1 VRSVMTSLSL
11 YLSPVLPGVLVLWV
25 AAPVLAQPAS
35 DATALS
41 RAYAALA
48 AGRTAEAQRV
58 AEQLL
63 ADQPRHHGAAT
74 VAVLAASTS
83 GSNTGLD
90 MYEGWLAASRHE
102 DAFILEPVA
111 IAVLHQL
118 GADGGAL
125 QEDAKALLTGIPADG
140 GSRSGSAT
148 PPTSADR
155 GRQMAADLRGA
166 EGGSKV
172 LRLRSL
178 ALTGY
183 LDAVPQV
190 LPLPSDPTPEIRA
203 AAADTLG
210 ELGASQAIA
219 PLQALLRDP
228 ASEVRSSAA
237 LALHRLGDSAG
248 DTMVTEL
255 LASGIPDLQLQAADA
270 MAADAPAS
278 WVPYVEPLLASD
290 APMTRLNAARLMLP
304 VAPDKARPVLEGL
317 LAHANPVVVGEMAK
331 ILADQRLAD
340 LPTIRRLL
348 RHPSGPARL
357 QGATALLRLTG
368 TLP

>member
-1 VRSVMTSLSL
+1 MRSVMASLSL
-11 YLSPVLPGVLVLWV
+11 SLSPVLPGVLALWV
-25 AAPVLAQPAS
+25 VAPVLAQPAP

-90 MYEGWLAASRHE
+90 VYEAWLGASRHE

-111 IAVLHQL
+111 VAVLHQL
-118 GADGGAL
+118 GADGGPL
-125 QEDAKALLTGIPADG
+125 QEEAKALLTGIPADG
-140 GSRSGSAT
+140 GSPSGSA

-155 GRQMAADLRGA
+155 GRQLAADLRGA

-178 ALTGY
+178 AITGY
-183 LDAVPQV
+183 REAAPQV
-190 LPLPSDPTPEIRA
+190 LPLLSDPTPEIRA

-219 PLQALLRDP
+219 PLQALLKDP

-255 LASGIPDLQLQAADA
+255 LASGIPDLQLQAAEA

-331 ILADQRLAD
+331 ILADQGLAD

-368 TLP
+368 ALH